1 MLQDNN
7 ADRSR
12 RVMEAM
18 MQMIRLDIAALQ
30 QAYAGE
36 RG

>member
-1 MLQDNN
+1 MSCGTG
-7 ADRSR
+7 RSR

-18 MQMIRLDIAALQ
+18 MQMIKLETAVLQ